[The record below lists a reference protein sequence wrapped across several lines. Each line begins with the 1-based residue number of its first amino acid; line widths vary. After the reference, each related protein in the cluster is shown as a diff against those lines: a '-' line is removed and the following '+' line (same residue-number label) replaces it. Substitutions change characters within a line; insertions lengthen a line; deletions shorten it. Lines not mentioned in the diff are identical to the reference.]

1 MRLKPKV
8 VVDRKVRNQ
17 SSRAGVK
24 PRLIVLHSTEG
35 WNYEGTADLEGLA
48 AWFDNPAANASSHVA
63 TDADGHSARFVV
75 DDRRAWHVAAYNDA
89 SLGIEQIGFA
99 SQNKW
104 AEAELKETARW
115 IAKWSLKHDI
125 PIQHGRA
132 SNGQVRRAG
141 VVCHSE
147 LGAEGGGHSDPGR
160 GYPMGKVLDLA
171 REFKREV
178 KRL

>member
-1 MRLKPKV
+1 MRLKPKIV
-8 VVDRKVRNQ
+8 IDTKVRNR

-24 PRLIVLHSTEG
+24 PQIVTLHSTESHHRPG
-35 WNYEGTADLEGLA
+35 NADLAAIA
-48 AWFDNPAANASSHVA
+48 AWFDDPAANASSHVV
-63 TDADGHSARFVV
+63 TDADGHSARLVP
-75 DDRRAWHVAAYNDA
+75 DDERAWTCAAYNA
-89 SLGIEQIGFA
+89 VSLNIEQIGFA
-99 SQNKW
+99 SQDDW

-171 REFKREV
+171 REFKREL